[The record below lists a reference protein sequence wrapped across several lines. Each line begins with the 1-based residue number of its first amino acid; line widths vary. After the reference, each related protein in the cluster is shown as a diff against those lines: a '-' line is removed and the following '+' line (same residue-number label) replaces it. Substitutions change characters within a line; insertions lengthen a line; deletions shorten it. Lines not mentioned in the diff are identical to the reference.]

1 MEMDN
6 WRRQKDL
13 IKIFILVLIVI
24 LEIAAFGHFAET
36 HFLWNTIIDDV
47 DCTFLT
53 LEKAIEKIDL
63 EKSKDT
69 VSFSFVNGETYEI
82 SAKELG
88 IRADEAQIV
97 RIFDYQHQNPKESR
111 KYNLD
116 GFILVNTELLKNFLE
131 EIPELQEK
139 NMVEPQNAYI
149 TWDEREYS
157 IQEEVIGNVIN
168 FEEAM
173 NLAMEQIKNSENLID
188 FSPITDVTP
197 EIFAEDL
204 VTERDELNSIL
215 NSSINFELSN
225 GNIVTL
231 DSSIIKDW
239 VYQEENGNFAFDI
252 DNGVTKFVEELAGS
266 VNEANS
272 YMTFAATDCK
282 ELATVN
288 VPKAVRAQLDT
299 VNQTLEILELLG
311 NPEPITK
318 KPIYDRTL
326 ISDMLTSYIEIDL
339 TRQHI
344 WFYLN
349 GELLL
354 DTPCVTGC
362 VRDGNGTPPGVF
374 FLLNK
379 NRGVYL
385 EGYNN
390 DGSKYSSYVEYW
402 MRFNQGIG
410 MHDATWRNKFG
421 GSIYISGGSHGCVNM
436 PKNAAAKTY
445 EYIDETMPIIVYESK
460 V

>member
-1 MEMDN
+1 MVIDKL
-6 WRRQKDL
+6 RKHKDL
-13 IKIFILVLIVI
+13 IIIILFIII
-24 LEIAAFGHFAET
+24 IMLETAAFRYFAGT

-53 LEKAIEKIDL
+53 LESAIEKINEERGKGTL
-63 EKSKDT
+63 T
-69 VSFSFVNGETYEI
+69 FSFINGETYEA
-82 SAKELG
+82 SATQLG

-97 RIFDYQHQNPKESR
+97 RIFNQQHKNPKESR
-111 KYNLD
+111 NFNLK
-116 GFILVNTELLKNFLE
+116 GFILSDIDLLKSFFE
-131 EIPELQEK
+131 QIPELQDE
-139 NMVEPQNAYI
+139 NIIEPQDAYI
-149 TWDEREYS
+149 VWDETQFY

-173 NLAMEQIKNSENLID
+173 NLAQETIWNGEKQID
-188 FSPITDVTP
+188 FSPITYVTP
-197 EIFAEDL
+197 EVLAKDL
-204 VTERDELNSIL
+204 ETERDELNAIL
-215 NSSINFELSN
+215 NTSISFELSN
-225 GNIVTL
+225 GDFVTL
-231 DSSIIKDW
+231 DSNIIKMW
-239 VYQEENGNFAFDI
+239 VYQDENGKFAFDI
-252 DNGVTKFVEELAGS
+252 DNGVHDFVEELANQ
-266 VNEANS
+266 VNKANS
-272 YMTFAATDCK
+272 IMHFRATDCE

-288 VPKAVRAQLDT
+288 VPQAVRAQLDI
-299 VNQTLEILELLG
+299 VEQTLEILELLG
-311 NPEPITK
+311 NSEPIIK
-318 KPIYDRTL
+318 KPIYTRTL

-339 TRQHI
+339 SRQHI

-362 VRDGNGTPPGVF
+362 VRNKNETPPGVF

-410 MHDATWRNKFG
+410 MHDATWRSKFG
-421 GSIYISGGSHGCVNM
+421 GQIYVSGGSHGCVNM

-445 EYIDETMPIIVYESK
+445 EHIDETMPIIVYQSK
-460 V
+460 K